1 MALVLDT
8 SYNNFFY
15 TYVIVELRSMITT
28 DRAWTV
34 YISPDYK
41 DHGSYSI
48 RLWGSS
54 AETDV
59 ILANE
64 WRKLYNVVIA
74 LYSTGEDGDEAFYE
88 QFYSDSER
96 LYQLLYNNTENG
108 AASYPWHD
116 GVIGDVSYDEF
127 EGDEDAV
134 DGLHVARF
142 SFSCRIS
149 RTD

>member
-8 SYNNFFY
+8 WYSNVFY
-15 TYVIVELRSMITT
+15 TNVLAKLRSIITT
-28 DRAWTV
+28 DRACPV

-59 ILANE
+59 LLASE
-64 WRKLYNVVIA
+64 WRRLYNVVIA

-149 RTD
+149 RAD

>member
-8 SYNNFFY
+8 SYSNVFY
-15 TYVIVELRSMITT
+15 TNVLAKLRSIITT
-28 DRAWTV
+28 DRACTV
-34 YISPDYK
+34 YVSPDYK

-96 LYQLLYNNTENG
+96 LYQLLYNNTENA
-108 AASYPWHD
+108 AASFPWHD
-116 GVIGDVSYDEF
+116 GVIGEVLYDEF

>member
-8 SYNNFFY
+8 SYSNVFY
-15 TYVIVELRSMITT
+15 TNVLAKLRSIITT
-28 DRAWTV
+28 DRACTV

-59 ILANE
+59 LLASE
-64 WRKLYNVVIA
+64 WRRLYNVVIA

-127 EGDEDAV
+127 EGDEVAV

-149 RTD
+149 RAD

>member
-1 MALVLDT
+1 M
-8 SYNNFFY
+8 
-15 TYVIVELRSMITT
+15 
-28 DRAWTV
+28 
-34 YISPDYK
+34 
-41 DHGSYSI
+41 
-48 RLWGSS
+48 
-54 AETDV
+54 
-59 ILANE
+59 LASE
-64 WRKLYNVVIA
+64 WRRLYNVVIA

-149 RTD
+149 RAD